1 MIAYLAHRSLVAA
14 FVVLGAVTLV
24 FLALHLTPGDPVQML
39 IPPDAAGSAGR
50 EFVKRIR
57 AAYGFDRP
65 LYVQYGL
72 YLRRLAA
79 FDLSTSIQTGRP
91 VMLDLWQR
99 YPATFVLAA
108 GSLVVAIVV
117 GLPAGIFSALRPNSA
132 VDHTSVVLALTGVSV
147 PTFWSGLLLMLLFSF
162 TLRWLPASGWTGDF
176 WSWNGLR
183 HLVLPAVTL
192 GLEPAGILARL
203 VRSAMLEVLQEDYVR
218 TARAK
223 GLAPRAVILRH
234 ALRNALIPVVT
245 VLGLQFGG
253 LLSGAVVVE
262 TVFAWPGIGRY
273 IVFGITG
280 KDFAVVQGGVLF
292 IALAFVGINLLVDV
306 LYALLDPRVSYA

>member
-1 MIAYLAHRSLVAA
+1 
-14 FVVLGAVTLV
+14 
-24 FLALHLTPGDPVQML
+24 
-39 IPPDAAGSAGR
+39 
-50 EFVKRIR
+50 
-57 AAYGFDRP
+57 
-65 LYVQYGL
+65 
-72 YLRRLAA
+72 
-79 FDLSTSIQTGRP
+79 
-91 VMLDLWQR
+91 
-99 YPATFVLAA
+99 
-108 GSLVVAIVV
+108 
-117 GLPAGIFSALRPNSA
+117 
-132 VDHTSVVLALTGVSV
+132 
-147 PTFWSGLLLMLLFSF
+147 
-162 TLRWLPASGWTGDF
+162 
-176 WSWNGLR
+176 
-183 HLVLPAVTL
+183 
-192 GLEPAGILARL
+192 
-203 VRSAMLEVLQEDYVR
+203 LQEDYVR

-280 KDFAVVQGGVLF
+280 KDFAVVQGSVLF